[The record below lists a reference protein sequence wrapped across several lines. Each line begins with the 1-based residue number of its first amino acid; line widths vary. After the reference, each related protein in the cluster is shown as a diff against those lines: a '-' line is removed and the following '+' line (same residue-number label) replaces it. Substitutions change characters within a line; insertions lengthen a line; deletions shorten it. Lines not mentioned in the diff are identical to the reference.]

1 MNALS
6 LLYLKIREFT
16 HLQPQPQSQPQPQPK
31 IAFMIKHFLDPR
43 FSLMALFLALTVVSA
58 ICPSE
63 CVGDSFNNVALQ
75 AAVAAWCDN
84 STAAFDVYGD
94 ITTWCVGD
102 VTSMQ
107 GLFAGNPNP
116 CSSFNENIG
125 CWDVR

>member
-1 MNALS
+1 MYGGGYECVISVILENQGIYALTP
-6 LLYLKIREFT
+6 LHNT
-16 HLQPQPQSQPQPQPK
+16 QPK

-63 CVGDSFNNVALQ
+63 CVGDSFNNAALQ

-107 GLFAGNPNP
+107 SLFDGFGRGD
-116 CSSFNENIG
+116 FNEDIG